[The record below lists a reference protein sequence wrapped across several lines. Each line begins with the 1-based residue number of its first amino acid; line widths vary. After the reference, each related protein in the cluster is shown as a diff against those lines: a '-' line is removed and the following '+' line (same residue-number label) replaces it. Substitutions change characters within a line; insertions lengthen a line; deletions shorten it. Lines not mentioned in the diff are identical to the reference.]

1 MLFLLRACA
10 LGVVGLG
17 AIGLSLCGMS
27 ASAAAL
33 GQPMQISEAKAGTL
47 LVRTVNDGPLQ
58 AVPMLGT
65 DVDIRIA
72 GLVARTVVTQYFHNP
87 TDEWLEG
94 VYVFPLP
101 QNAAVDTL
109 EVRIGDRIVVGE
121 IKERAEAKKL
131 YEQAKAQGKKAAL
144 LEQERPNIFTTSV
157 AGIHPQGTVG
167 VRIEYQRQLEYRDG
181 TFSLRFPMVVA
192 PRYVPGASV
201 PTFSARSFAVD
212 TDQVPDGSRI
222 SPWLADPAQGPLN
235 PVSLRVAINAG
246 IAISVQ
252 SPSHTVDIH
261 EGEREGIVSITPAQG
276 AVPADRDFVLH
287 WRPQLADAP
296 LAALF
301 TETFKGES
309 YALLMV
315 MPPDAKGA
323 EQHKLNREAIFVL
336 DTSGSMSGT
345 SFGEARAA
353 LRLALQRLTP
363 KDTFNVVAFASQAR
377 QLYMHPKQATAAN
390 VAQAVSSIAAL
401 DAGGGTE
408 MRSALKLALSD
419 QAQGAR
425 VRQVVFITDGAVG
438 NETALFD
445 YIRSHIGKSRLFTVG
460 IGSAPNGYFMRKAA
474 RAGRGTYTYIAKP
487 AEVHEKMS
495 ALFKRLERPVLTG
508 IQLHWQK
515 HTPEAYPAPIPDLYA
530 GEPLVV
536 IVRGRDLGDQV
547 RITGMRGGSSW
558 HQNVSLRD
566 GVAQAGIARLYARR
580 KIDSLNLNANELRAT
595 LGREAVHQKLRSQ
608 IVKVGLKY
616 HLVTRHTSLVAIER
630 ESSVPQGENL
640 KAWPVPVNLPAGWEL
655 EEIWL
660 ERSEAV
666 PAQAV
671 FKMAQ
676 SATAEEK
683 RKLSEKKKYSAKPK
697 KAAQPGL
704 QLALAQNLPQTAT
717 PAQLLMLLGVV
728 LLLGA
733 VLLRR
738 RVFARC

>member
-1 MLFLLRACA
+1 
-10 LGVVGLG
+10 
-17 AIGLSLCGMS
+17 
-27 ASAAAL
+27 
-33 GQPMQISEAKAGTL
+33 
-47 LVRTVNDGPLQ
+47 
-58 AVPMLGT
+58 
-65 DVDIRIA
+65 
-72 GLVARTVVTQYFHNP
+72 
-87 TDEWLEG
+87 
-94 VYVFPLP
+94 
-101 QNAAVDTL
+101 
-109 EVRIGDRIVVGE
+109 
-121 IKERAEAKKL
+121 
-131 YEQAKAQGKKAAL
+131 
-144 LEQERPNIFTTSV
+144 
-157 AGIHPQGTVG
+157 
-167 VRIEYQRQLEYRDG
+167 
-181 TFSLRFPMVVA
+181 
-192 PRYVPGASV
+192 
-201 PTFSARSFAVD
+201 
-212 TDQVPDGSRI
+212 
-222 SPWLADPAQGPLN
+222 
-235 PVSLRVAINAG
+235 
-246 IAISVQ
+246 
-252 SPSHTVDIH
+252 
-261 EGEREGIVSITPAQG
+261 
-276 AVPADRDFVLH
+276 
-287 WRPQLADAP
+287 
-296 LAALF
+296 
-301 TETFKGES
+301 
-309 YALLMV
+309 
-315 MPPDAKGA
+315 
-323 EQHKLNREAIFVL
+323 
-336 DTSGSMSGT
+336 
-345 SFGEARAA
+345 
-353 LRLALQRLTP
+353 
-363 KDTFNVVAFASQAR
+363 
-377 QLYMHPKQATAAN
+377 
-390 VAQAVSSIAAL
+390 
-401 DAGGGTE
+401 
-408 MRSALKLALSD
+408 
-419 QAQGAR
+419 
-425 VRQVVFITDGAVG
+425 
-438 NETALFD
+438 
-445 YIRSHIGKSRLFTVG
+445 
-460 IGSAPNGYFMRKAA
+460 
-474 RAGRGTYTYIAKP
+474 
-487 AEVHEKMS
+487 
-495 ALFKRLERPVLTG
+495 VLTG

-536 IVRGRDLGDQV
+536 IVRGRHLGDQV

-717 PAQLLMLLGVV
+717 PAQLLMLLGVA